1 MNNNI
6 LVLFRTSNSKFMLL
20 ADVNMMCYHPNTQSL
35 VFGSDA
41 RQELYRIENISAL
54 EATSILERAFGENRV
69 SLKAYQATRC

>member
-6 LVLFRTSNSKFMLL
+6 LVLFRTSNGNFMLL
-20 ADVNMMCYHPNTQSL
+20 ADANMMCYHPNTQSL

-54 EATSILERAFGENRV
+54 EATSIMERAFENNRAN
-69 SLKAYQATRC
+69 LNAYKATRY